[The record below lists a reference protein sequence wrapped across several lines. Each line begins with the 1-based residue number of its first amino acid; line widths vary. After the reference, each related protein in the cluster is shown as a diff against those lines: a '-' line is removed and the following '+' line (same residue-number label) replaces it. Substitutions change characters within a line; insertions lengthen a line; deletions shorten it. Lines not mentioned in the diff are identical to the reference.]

1 MTTHS
6 NEALCMMLDSCT
18 FDCDACAYNHQTKE
32 ERKHQTGYISREELR
47 EKYPWLIDSK
57 L

>member
-1 MTTHS
+1 
-6 NEALCMMLDSCT
+6 MMLDSCT